1 MNILFL
7 FASLPDLSSDDGLF
21 SSLIHCFVKHGHQI
35 YVSSRG
41 NNIRN
46 TGIKDEGGISV
57 LRIKCPEFTRVSNNV
72 KKALAYQE
80 YAFKQRLYVKKYW
93 GKKKIDMIISH
104 SLPPELAYIVG
115 GLKRHFKCK
124 FYLEVPDYTWQDAV
138 AYGYF
143 RKNGPIGLY
152 YRFWERKMF
161 KEADY
166 IGVPTKGNVSFIRNM
181 YPWINEDVFK
191 VFPFWLKPFE
201 VEKDESL
208 KEQLGL
214 KDKFVVIYGGSV
226 GAAQRIEHF
235 VELAESCSENKDMV
249 FLLLGR
255 GAYLPVI
262 RRMVQDKHLT
272 NVMFK
277 DFIPQ
282 QDYLRLLASC
292 DVGMII
298 LNEQMATPN
307 FPSKSLS
314 YLNMK
319 VPILAALDHVTDFG
333 VYLEENGAGLWSY
346 SDDIKGLKKQLLKYY
361 NSKELREETARRG
374 YELFINNMTPECAY
388 KFISS
393 QIGIKYGIYNQ
404 TTSF

>member
-7 FASLPDLSSDDGLF
+7 FVSLPDLSNDGGLF
-21 SSLIHCFVKHGHQI
+21 PSLIREFVRHGHKVF
-35 YVSSRG
+35 VSSRG
-41 NNIRN
+41 NADDM
-46 TGIKDEGGISV
+46 TAVKKEGNVSV

-80 YAFKQRLYVKKYW
+80 YAIKQRYFVKKYW
-93 GKKKIDMIISH
+93 GKENIDVIFSH

-115 GLKRHFKCK
+115 GLKRHFKCE
-124 FYLEVPDYTWQDAV
+124 FYLEVPDYTWEDAV

-143 RKNGPIGLY
+143 RKNSLIGLY
-152 YRFWERKMF
+152 YRFWERNMF
-161 KEADY
+161 KVADY
-166 IGVPTKGNVSFIRNM
+166 IGVPTQGNVSFIRQM
-181 YPWINEDVFK
+181 YPWINESVFK
-191 VFPFWLKPFE
+191 VFPFWLKPF
-201 VEKDESL
+201 VAEKDESL

-214 KDKFVVIYGGSV
+214 RDKFVVIYGGSV
-226 GAAQRIEHF
+226 GAAQRIEHI
-235 VELAESCSENKDMV
+235 VELAEVCREVDDMV
-249 FLLLGR
+249 FLVLGR
-255 GAYLPVI
+255 GTNLPVI
-262 RRMVQDKHLT
+262 RQMVEDRHLS

-298 LNEQMATPN
+298 LNEKMATPN

-333 VYLEENGAGLWSY
+333 MYLEENGAGLWAY
-346 SDDIKGLKKQLLKYY
+346 SDDVDGLKKQLLKYY
-361 NSKELREETARRG
+361 NSKGLREQTAQRG
-374 YELFINNMTPECAY
+374 YDLFVNNMTPKCAY
-388 KFISS
+388 ESIIS
-393 QIGIKYGIYNQ
+393 QIGI
-404 TTSF
+404 